1 MSEEEPGPEDP
12 DPVAADDRSGGG
24 AGADAGTST
33 DAGAG
38 TDDRAAR
45 RRRLDERERELER
58 REQEVLERREE
69 TVERTEALDE
79 RETRLDDRESRL
91 DERERELRDRA
102 AELDD
107 RAAAL
112 DDRETEIDAKRA
124 VLQEYFEQGGA
135 DAATR
140 KPRVVA
146 ALLLWTAAVA
156 GAVLTAL
163 TVLYASDPAPP
174 LLSAPLLSD
183 LGRLAATGVLGVA
196 TLVELVGGLT
206 TYYGRSWYF
215 SVFAAVVAVVV
226 LPPVGLTAAVMI
238 TVGESGFD

>member
-1 MSEEEPGPEDP
+1 MSEEEPGADGP
-12 DPVAADDRSGGG
+12 DSVAADDRSGGG
-24 AGADAGTST
+24 VGADAGTST
-33 DAGAG
+33 GAGTG

-45 RRRLDERERELER
+45 RRRLDEHEHERERELER

-69 TVERTEALDE
+69 TVGRTEALDE
-79 RETRLDDRESRL
+79 RETRLDD
-91 DERERELRDRA
+91 RERELRDRA

-112 DDRETEIDAKRA
+112 DERETEIDAKRA
-124 VLQEYFEQGGA
+124 ALREYFEQGGA

-140 KPRVVA
+140 KPRVAA
-146 ALLLWTAAVA
+146 ALLLWTVAAV
-156 GAVLTAL
+156 GAVLTVLTAL
-163 TVLYASDPAPP
+163 YTSDPAPP
-174 LLSAPLLSD
+174 LLSTPLLSD
-183 LGRLAATGVLGVA
+183 LGRLAATGVLAAA

-226 LPPVGLTAAVMI
+226 LLPVGLTAAVMV

>member
-12 DPVAADDRSGGG
+12 DPVAADDWSGAGT
-24 AGADAGTST
+24 GADAGTST
-33 DAGAG
+33 GAGAG
-38 TDDRAAR
+38 ADDRAAR

-69 TVERTEALDE
+69 TVERTEALD
-79 RETRLDDRESRL
+79 D
-91 DERERELRDRA
+91 RERELRDRA

-124 VLQEYFEQGGA
+124 ALREYFEQGGA
-135 DAATR
+135 DAAAR
-140 KPRVVA
+140 KPRVAA
-146 ALLLWTAAVA
+146 ALLLWTVAAV
-156 GAVLTAL
+156 GAVLTVLTAL
-163 TVLYASDPAPP
+163 YTSDPAPP

-183 LGRLAATGVLGVA
+183 LGRLAATGVLAAA

-226 LPPVGLTAAVMI
+226 LPPVGLTAVVMI